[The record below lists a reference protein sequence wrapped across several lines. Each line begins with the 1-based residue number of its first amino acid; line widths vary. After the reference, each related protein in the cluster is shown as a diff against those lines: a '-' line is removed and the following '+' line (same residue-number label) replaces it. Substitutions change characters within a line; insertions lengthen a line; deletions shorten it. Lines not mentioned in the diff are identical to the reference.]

1 VKAIVRDAIVGNPIT
16 LWIAFVLAHLW
27 LGMLALYAPGQ
38 PLGDVTSVYK
48 YWIID
53 YAFAG
58 HGWVGIDTVWVYPI
72 LAILPMIAAAAFGAT
87 LYASTWLSLVMA
99 VNAIAFAV
107 LMSRARRDDAWH
119 VGWWWIGFLIA
130 LGPIAVGRIDS
141 ITVPV
146 AMIGMLVLVTRPA
159 LAGVLLTVAAWIK
172 VWPAALVAAAII
184 ALRARLRVLVAA
196 ALVTALVIG
205 VVAFGLGAGSN
216 VFSFF
221 SQQTGRG
228 LQIEAVMATPWMW
241 DATLGPGHSEIYYD
255 FSILTFQLRGE
266 GVATVAAAATPL
278 LGIAAL
284 VLLGLGL
291 LATRRG
297 REPGEVLPPLV
308 LALTV
313 ALIIFNKVGSPQ
325 FVTWLAVPIVF
336 GLVTAAAGHGRS
348 FRVPAA
354 LAFVIAA
361 LTQGVYPY
369 FYNDLLA
376 AHLPI
381 VLVLSARNVLYI
393 ALFAWAVVAL
403 VEVMRRTRPDD
414 IDDDHDPELA
424 FARVT
429 GSTK

>member
-1 VKAIVRDAIVGNPIT
+1 VRAIVRDAIVDNPIA
-16 LWIAFVLAHLW
+16 LWFAFVLAHLW

-87 LYASTWLSLVMA
+87 LYASTWLSLVMV

-107 LMSRARRDDAWH
+107 VVSRARRYDAPH
-119 VGWWWIGFLIA
+119 IGWWWVGFLIA
-130 LGPIAVGRIDS
+130 LGPVAVGRIDS
-141 ITVPV
+141 ITVPI
-146 AMIGMLVLVTRPA
+146 AMLGMLLLMTRPA

-184 ALRARLRVLVAA
+184 ALRERLPVLIAA
-196 ALVTALVIG
+196 AATTA
-205 VVAFGLGAGSN
+205 VVLIVALALGAGSN
-216 VFSFF
+216 VLSFF

-241 DATLGPGHSEIYYD
+241 DATRGPGHSEIYYD
-255 FSILTFQLRGE
+255 FAILTFQLRGE

-291 LATRRG
+291 LAIRRG

-325 FVTWLAVPIVF
+325 FVTWLAVPVVF
-336 GLVTAAAGHGRS
+336 GLVTSATGLGRS

-354 LAFVIAA
+354 IAFVIAA
-361 LTQGVYPY
+361 LTQAFYPY

-376 AHLPI
+376 ANLPL
-381 VLVLSARNVLYI
+381 VLVLSARNVLYV

-403 VEVMRRTRPDD
+403 VEVVRRPRAEN
-414 IDDDHDPELA
+414 DDDGHDPELA

>member
-1 VKAIVRDAIVGNPIT
+1 MRDAVIENPIA
-16 LWIAFVLAHLW
+16 LWVAFVLAHLW

-99 VNAIAFAV
+99 VNALAFAV
-107 LMSRARRDDAWH
+107 VMVRARRYDAWH

-130 LGPIAVGRIDS
+130 LGPVAVGRIDS
-141 ITVPV
+141 ITVPI
-146 AMIGMLVLVTRPA
+146 AMIGMLVLMTRPA

-184 ALRARLRVLVAA
+184 ALRQRLPVLIAA
-196 ALVTALVIG
+196 AATTA
-205 VVAFGLGAGSN
+205 VVLIVALALGAGSN
-216 VFSFF
+216 VLSFF
-221 SQQTGRG
+221 SQQAGRG

-241 DATLGPGHSEIYYD
+241 DATRGAGHSEIYYD
-255 FSILTFQLRGE
+255 FNILTFQLRGE

-278 LGIAAL
+278 LGIVAL

-291 LATRRG
+291 LAKRHG

-325 FVTWLAVPIVF
+325 FVAWLAVPVVF
-336 GLVTAAAGHGRS
+336 GLVTSAAGFGRS

-361 LTQGVYPY
+361 LTQGFYPY

-376 AHLPI
+376 ANLPL
-381 VLVLSARNVLYI
+381 VLVLSARNVLYV

-403 VEVMRRTRPDD
+403 VEVVRRPRPGQL
-414 IDDDHDPELA
+414 DDDHDPELA
-424 FARVT
+424 FIRVT

>member
-1 VKAIVRDAIVGNPIT
+1 VKAIVRDAIVDNPIA
-16 LWIAFVLAHLW
+16 LWAAFVLAHLW

-48 YWIID
+48 YWIVD

-58 HGWVGIDTVWVYPI
+58 HGWVGINTVWVYPI
-72 LAILPMIAAAAFGAT
+72 LAILPMIAAAAFGPA

-99 VNAIAFAV
+99 VDALAFAV
-107 LMSRARRDDAWH
+107 VVSRARRFGAAH
-119 VGWWWIGFLIA
+119 VGWWWIGFLVA
-130 LGPIAVGRIDS
+130 LGPVAMGRIDS
-141 ITVPV
+141 ITVPI

-172 VWPAALVAAAII
+172 VWPAALVAAAIV
-184 ALRARLRVLVAA
+184 ALRDRLRVLIAA
-196 ALVTALVIG
+196 AATTA
-205 VVAFGLGAGSN
+205 VVLIVALALGAGSN

-221 SQQTGRG
+221 SQQAGRG

-241 DATLGPGHSEIYYD
+241 DATLGAGHSEIYYD
-255 FSILTFQLRGE
+255 FTILTFQLRGE
-266 GVATVAAAATPL
+266 GVTTVAAAATPL
-278 LGIAAL
+278 LGVAAL

-291 LATRRG
+291 LAVRRG
-297 REPGEVLPPLV
+297 REPGEVLAPLV

-325 FVTWLAVPIVF
+325 FVTWLAVPVVF
-336 GLVTAAAGHGRS
+336 GLVTAAAGFGRS

-361 LTQGVYPY
+361 LTQGFYPY

-376 AHLPI
+376 AQLPM
-381 VLVLSARNVLYI
+381 VLVLSARNLLYV

-403 VEVMRRTRPDD
+403 VEVVRRPRPDLVA
-414 IDDDHDPELA
+414 DDHDPELA

-429 GSTK
+429 GSIK

>member
-1 VKAIVRDAIVGNPIT
+1 MRAIVRRAIVDNPIA
-16 LWIAFVLAHLW
+16 LWGAFVLAHLW

-48 YWIID
+48 YWIVD

-72 LAILPMIAAAAFGAT
+72 LAIVPMIAAAAFGPA

-99 VNAIAFAV
+99 VDALAFAIV
-107 LMSRARRDDAWH
+107 VSRARRYDATH
-119 VGWWWIGFLIA
+119 VGWWWVGFLVA
-130 LGPIAVGRIDS
+130 LGPVAMGRIDS
-141 ITVPV
+141 ITVPI
-146 AMIGMLVLVTRPA
+146 AMIGMLVLATRPA

-172 VWPAALVAAAII
+172 VWPAALVAAAVI
-184 ALRARLRVLVAA
+184 ALRDRLRVLIAAGATTVVVLIVALA
-196 ALVTALVIG
+196 
-205 VVAFGLGAGSN
+205 LGAGSN
-216 VFSFF
+216 VLSFF
-221 SQQTGRG
+221 TQQAGRG

-241 DATLGPGHSEIYYD
+241 DATLGAGHSEIYYD
-255 FSILTFQLRGE
+255 FAILTFQLRGE
-266 GVATVAAAATPL
+266 GVTTVAAAATPL

-291 LATRRG
+291 LAIRRG

-325 FVTWLAVPIVF
+325 FVTWLAVPVVY
-336 GLVTAAAGHGRS
+336 GLVTAAAGFGRS

-361 LTQGVYPY
+361 LTQVFYPY
-369 FYNDLLA
+369 FYNELLV
-376 AHLPI
+376 AHLPM
-381 VLVLSARNVLYI
+381 VLVLSVRNLLYV

-403 VEVMRRTRPDD
+403 VEVVRRPRSDHV
-414 IDDDHDPELA
+414 IADHDPELA

-429 GSTK
+429 GSTT

>member
-1 VKAIVRDAIVGNPIT
+1 VKAVVRDAIVDNPVA
-16 LWIAFVLAHLW
+16 LWAAFVLAHLW

-72 LAILPMIAAAAFGAT
+72 LAILPMIAAAAFGPA

-99 VNAIAFAV
+99 FDALAFAV
-107 LMSRARRDDAWH
+107 LVARSRRVAAPY
-119 VGWWWIGFLIA
+119 VGWWWIGFLVA
-130 LGPIAVGRIDS
+130 LGPVALGRVDS

-184 ALRARLRVLVAA
+184 AMRDRLRVLVAA
-196 ALVTALVIG
+196 AMTTA
-205 VVAFGLGAGSN
+205 VVLIVALALGAGSN
-216 VFSFF
+216 VLSFF
-221 SQQTGRG
+221 SQQAGRG
-228 LQIEAVMATPWMW
+228 LQIEAVLATPWMW
-241 DATLGPGHSEIYYD
+241 DATLGDGHSEIYYD
-255 FSILTFQLRGE
+255 FAILTFQLRGE
-266 GVATVAAAATPL
+266 GVAAVAAAATPL
-278 LGIAAL
+278 LGIAAV

-291 LATRRG
+291 LAIRRG
-297 REPGEVLPPLV
+297 RQPGEVLPQLV

-336 GLVTAAAGHGRS
+336 GLVTAAAGFGRS

-354 LAFVIAA
+354 LAYVIAA
-361 LTQGVYPY
+361 LTQGFYPY
-369 FYNDLLA
+369 FYNELLA
-376 AHLPI
+376 AHLPM
-381 VLVLSARNVLYI
+381 VLVLSARNLLYV

-403 VEVMRRTRPDD
+403 VEVLLRPRADLLV
-414 IDDDHDPELA
+414 DDHDPDLA
-424 FARVT
+424 FVRVT
-429 GSTK
+429 GSSP

>member
-1 VKAIVRDAIVGNPIT
+1 VKAILGRAIVDNPIA

-38 PLGDVTSVYK
+38 PIGDVTSVYK

-53 YAFAG
+53 YAFEG

-107 LMSRARRDDAWH
+107 VVSRAGRYDAVH
-119 VGWWWIGFLIA
+119 VGWWWVGFLVA
-130 LGPIAVGRIDS
+130 LGPVAVGRIDS
-141 ITVPV
+141 ITVPI
-146 AMIGMLVLVTRPA
+146 AMIGMLVLMTRPA

-172 VWPAALVAAAII
+172 VWPAALVAAVII
-184 ALRARLRVLVAA
+184 ALRDRIRVLVGAA
-196 ALVTALVIG
+196 ATTA
-205 VVAFGLGAGSN
+205 VVLTVALLLGAKSN

-221 SQQTGRG
+221 TQQAGRG

-241 DATLGPGHSEIYYD
+241 DATLGAGHSQIYYD
-255 FSILTFQLRGE
+255 YAILTFQLRGD

-278 LGIAAL
+278 LGLAAF

-291 LATRRG
+291 IAVRRG

-325 FVTWLAVPIVF
+325 FVTWLAVPVVF
-336 GLVTAAAGHGRS
+336 GLVTSAAGLGRP
-348 FRVPAA
+348 FRVPAV

-361 LTQGVYPY
+361 LTQGFYPY
-369 FYNDLLA
+369 FYNDLLLA
-376 AHLPI
+376 KLPI
-381 VLVLSARNVLYI
+381 VLVLSARNLLYV
-393 ALFAWAVVAL
+393 ALFVWAVVAL
-403 VEVMRRTRPDD
+403 VEVVRGPRQSHA
-414 IDDDHDPELA
+414 DDDHDPDLA
-424 FARVT
+424 FVRVT
-429 GSTK
+429 RSIE